1 MATSTGR
8 ETEQRE
14 YSGGAVTVTATA
26 GILMVL
32 AGFFHLIQ
40 GLVGLVNSD
49 DFYVVTREYV
59 FDLDLTTWGWL
70 HVILGVVVAAAG
82 VGLFQGAVWARTVA
96 VVVASVSIIANF
108 MWLPYYPIWSLVV
121 MAFGVLVIWAV
132 TTHGRDIT
140 QP

>member
-1 MATSTGR
+1 MATDTGR
-8 ETEQRE
+8 KTEQPE

-32 AGFFHLIQ
+32 AGFFHVIQ
-40 GLVGLVNSD
+40 GLVGLVNAD
-49 DFYVVTREYV
+49 DFYVVSREYV

-70 HVILGVVVAAAG
+70 HLILGVVVAAAG

-96 VVVASVSIIANF
+96 VLVACVSIIANF
-108 MWLPYYPIWSLVV
+108 MWLPYYPIWSLTV
-121 MAFGVLVIWAV
+121 MVFGVLVIWAV
-132 TTHGRDIT
+132 TAHGRDIT

>member
-1 MATSTGR
+1 MATTTGR
-8 ETEQRE
+8 KGEPST

-32 AGFFHLIQ
+32 AGFFHVIQ
-40 GLVGLVNSD
+40 GLVGLVNQD

-70 HVILGVVVAAAG
+70 HVILGIVVGAAG
-82 VGLFQGAVWARTVA
+82 VGLYQGAVWARTVA
-96 VVVASVSIIANF
+96 VLVACVSIVANF
-108 MWLPYYPIWSLVV
+108 MWLPYYPIWSLTV
-121 MAFGVLVIWAV
+121 MVFGVLVIWAV
-132 TTHGRDIT
+132 TAHGRDIT